1 MSTLPT
7 GTVTFLYTDIEGSTL
22 LWEQQPEAMHTA
34 IARHDAI
41 LRAAID
47 DNSGQVFRT
56 AGDAFCAAFAMA
68 APAVAAAASAQQ
80 ALFAERWPLDR
91 PLRVRCALHTAEAVP
106 RDGDYFSIGLNRL
119 GRLLSVCHGGQ
130 TLLSQA
136 TEQLVRDHLPA
147 ETSLLDLGQHRFRDL
162 TLPDRV
168 FQLCIDGL
176 PADFPPLRSLDTI
189 RNNLP
194 AQVTSFVGR
203 ERELRYVVETLSQ
216 SGQDVRLLTLTG
228 PGGTGKTRLS
238 LQAAAALLDQF
249 PDGVWFVE
257 LAPVSDPALVAQTI
271 ASALRLR
278 EAAGRPLDA
287 MLADYLHDQRLLL
300 VLDNCEHL
308 IDECARIA
316 DKLLRAC
323 PAVHILTSSRESLGI
338 AGEAVFKVPSL
349 DIPDLQA
356 LPPLDELAHFGAVQ
370 LFAER
375 AASVQ
380 PGFHLTAQN
389 AAAVAQISCRLD
401 GIPLALELA
410 AARVRSLSPEQIAAR
425 LDDRFRL
432 LTGGSRA
439 AVQRQQTLQ
448 ALIDWSYDLL
458 SPQECTL
465 LRRLAVFAGG
475 WTLEAAENICAWGEV
490 DELAV
495 LDLLDQLVNKSLVSM
510 ESTSAQPRYRMQE
523 TIRQYSQDKLLAAGE
538 AIEARKR
545 HLAYFEAKLAEA
557 GPLWRTAQRSRW
569 LTWVGQEQDNLRHA
583 VEWALENDLEAAL
596 VLVGNLGFY
605 WPQVASSLE
614 GRRMIARAL
623 AQTEAH
629 PDGWSGDNVE
639 PRRQLLLAGAW
650 FTDGFMAN
658 TGGVNPDIRTSME
671 KAIALLRPLGEI
683 KQLAMAYGFAGL
695 GALFT
700 GDYQTGL
707 AYGREAL
714 ALARQSG
721 DRWGV
726 AMQLITFSMI
736 GAMSGPE
743 GVDALAQ
750 WEEGMAIMRELHD
763 SWGEAM
769 GHMVAGN
776 AYLLRRDLSTARQ
789 HLEQSSRLFS
799 ETSYE
804 FLANIGRSGLAE
816 IAWRQGDYPRAR
828 VLYPQVINL
837 WRLADQRG
845 GIARCLECLG
855 FIAGIEAR
863 DAAEQVPLLRRAAT
877 LYGAAESIRRTN
889 NSPMHP
895 WEQAE
900 YDGYLAT
907 LRDMLDQDEFASA
920 WRTGQQM
927 DLDQAISFATR

>member
-7 GTVTFLYTDIEGSTL
+7 GTVTFLFTDIEGSTL
-22 LWEQQPEAMHTA
+22 LWEQQPAAMTAA
-34 IARHDAI
+34 IARHNAI

-47 DNSGQVFRT
+47 GSGGQVFRT
-56 AGDAFCAAFAMA
+56 AGDAFCAAFATA

-91 PLRVRCALHTAEAVP
+91 PLRVRCALHTTEAMP

-119 GRLLSVCHGGQ
+119 GRLLSGCHGGQ

-147 ETSLLDLGQHRFRDL
+147 ETSLLDLGQHRLRDL

-176 PADFPPLRSLDTI
+176 PADFPPLRSLDAI
-189 RNNLP
+189 PNNLP

-203 ERELRYVVETLSQ
+203 ERELRYVVEMLSQ
-216 SGQDVRLLTLTG
+216 GGQDVRLLTLTG

-257 LAPVSDPALVAQTI
+257 LAPMSDPALVAQTI

-287 MLADYLHDQRLLL
+287 MLADYLHDQHLLL

-308 IDECARIA
+308 IDECARIT

-338 AGEAVFKVPSL
+338 AG
-349 DIPDLQA
+349 
-356 LPPLDELAHFGAVQ
+356 
-370 LFAER
+370 
-375 AASVQ
+375 
-380 PGFHLTAQN
+380 
-389 AAAVAQISCRLD
+389 
-401 GIPLALELA
+401 
-410 AARVRSLSPEQIAAR
+410 
-425 LDDRFRL
+425 
-432 LTGGSRA
+432 
-439 AVQRQQTLQ
+439 
-448 ALIDWSYDLL
+448 
-458 SPQECTL
+458 
-465 LRRLAVFAGG
+465 
-475 WTLEAAENICAWGEV
+475 
-490 DELAV
+490 
-495 LDLLDQLVNKSLVSM
+495 
-510 ESTSAQPRYRMQE
+510 
-523 TIRQYSQDKLLAAGE
+523 
-538 AIEARKR
+538 
-545 HLAYFEAKLAEA
+545 
-557 GPLWRTAQRSRW
+557 
-569 LTWVGQEQDNLRHA
+569 
-583 VEWALENDLEAAL
+583 DLEAAL

-629 PDGWSGDNVE
+629 PDGWSDDNVE

-650 FTDGFMAN
+650 FTDGYMAT
-658 TGGVNPDIRTSME
+658 TGGVNPAIRTSME

-683 KQLAMAYGFAGL
+683 KQLAMAYGIAGL

-700 GDYQTGL
+700 GDYETGVS
-707 AYGREAL
+707 YGREAL

-726 AMQLITFSMI
+726 AMTLITFSMI
-736 GAMSGPE
+736 GAMAGPE
-743 GVDALAQ
+743 GVDALGQ
-750 WEEGMAIMRELHD
+750 WEEGMAIMRDLQD

-776 AYLLRRDLSTARQ
+776 AFLQRRDLSIARE
-789 HLEQSSRLFS
+789 HYEQSSRLFS
-799 ETSYE
+799 DNDYGYM
-804 FLANIGRSGLAE
+804 ANIGRSGLAE
-816 IAWRQGDYPRAR
+816 IAWLQGDYNRALA
-828 VLYPQVINL
+828 LYPQVIKV

-845 GIARCLECLG
+845 AIARCLECLG
-855 FIAGIEAR
+855 FIAGIQAG

-877 LYGAAESIRRTN
+877 LYGAAESIRRAN

-927 DLDQAISFATR
+927 ELDQAVAYVTR

>member
-1 MSTLPT
+1 MRS
-7 GTVTFLYTDIEGSTL
+7 
-22 LWEQQPEAMHTA
+22 
-34 IARHDAI
+34 
-41 LRAAID
+41 
-47 DNSGQVFRT
+47 
-56 AGDAFCAAFAMA
+56 
-68 APAVAAAASAQQ
+68 
-80 ALFAERWPLDR
+80 
-91 PLRVRCALHTAEAVP
+91 ALHTTEAEA
-106 RDGDYFSIGLNRL
+106 RDGDYVSSGLNRL

-136 TEQLVRDHLPA
+136 TEQLVRDHLPPGA
-147 ETSLLDLGQHRFRDL
+147 SLQDLGQQRFRDL

-168 FQLCIDGL
+168 FELCIDGL
-176 PADFPPLRSLDTI
+176 PADFPPLRSLDAI
-189 RNNLP
+189 PNNLP
-194 AQVTSFVGR
+194 AQLTSFIGR
-203 ERELRYVVETLSQ
+203 ERELRQVVETFSVDGA
-216 SGQDVRLLTLTG
+216 SAVTRGDHGVRLLTLTG
-228 PGGTGKTRLS
+228 PGGTGRTRLS
-238 LQAAAALLDQF
+238 LQAAAELLDQF

-278 EAAGRPLDA
+278 EVAGRPLDA
-287 MLADYLHDQRLLL
+287 LLADYLRDQRLLL

-308 IDECARIA
+308 IDECARVA

-323 PAVHILTSSRESLGI
+323 PAVHILASSRESLGI
-338 AGEAVFKVPSL
+338 AGETVFKVPSL
-349 DIPDLQA
+349 DIPNLQA

-475 WTLEAAENICAWGEV
+475 WTLEAAENICSWGDV

-510 ESTSAQPRYRMQE
+510 ENTSQQPRFRMQE
-523 TIRQYSQDKLLAAGE
+523 TIRQYSQDKLLAASE
-538 AIEARKR
+538 AVEARNR

-557 GPLWRTAQRSRW
+557 GPQWRTAQRSRW
-569 LTWVGQEQDNLRHA
+569 LTWVGQEQDNLRPA
-583 VEWALENDLEAAL
+583 VEWALETDLEVAL
-596 VLVGNLGFY
+596 ALVGNLGFY

-614 GRRMIARAL
+614 GRRMIARAV
-623 AQTEAH
+623 AQTEAQ
-629 PDGWSGDNVE
+629 PDGWSGDDVE
-639 PRRQLLLAGAW
+639 AQRQLLVAGAW
-650 FTDGFMAN
+650 FADGFMAN

-671 KAIALLRPLGEI
+671 KAIALLRPLGDNWR
-683 KQLAMAYGFAGL
+683 LSMAYGFAGL

-700 GDYQTGL
+700 GDYETGV
-707 AYGREAL
+707 AYGHEAL
-714 ALARQSG
+714 VLARQTG
-721 DRWGV
+721 DRWGE
-726 AMQLITFSMI
+726 AMQHITFSMI
-736 GAMSGPE
+736 GPWIGAD
-743 GVDALAQ
+743 GVDGLAQ
-750 WEEGMAIMRELHD
+750 WKEGMAIMRELND

-776 AYLLRRDLSTARQ
+776 AFLRSRDLATARE
-789 HLEQSSRLFS
+789 HYDQSVQLYDESGY
-799 ETSYE
+799 SYM
-804 FLANIGRSGLAE
+804 ANIGRSGLAE
-816 IAWRQGDYPRAR
+816 IAWRQGDYSRALAALSAGYQGVAPGPPARRHRPLSGMSRFHCRHSGTGCRRIAASAASRRHAIRRGRRDPQGQQQSDAPVGADR
-828 VLYPQVINL
+828 VRRISECSTRHDRPARIRC
-837 WRLADQRG
+837 RLAYRPADGPGSGRG
-845 GIARCLECLG
+845 
-855 FIAGIEAR
+855 
-863 DAAEQVPLLRRAAT
+863 
-877 LYGAAESIRRTN
+877 
-889 NSPMHP
+889 
-895 WEQAE
+895 
-900 YDGYLAT
+900 
-907 LRDMLDQDEFASA
+907 LRDQVTITRSSASA
-920 WRTGQQM
+920 
-927 DLDQAISFATR
+927 TRLPKPRPMS